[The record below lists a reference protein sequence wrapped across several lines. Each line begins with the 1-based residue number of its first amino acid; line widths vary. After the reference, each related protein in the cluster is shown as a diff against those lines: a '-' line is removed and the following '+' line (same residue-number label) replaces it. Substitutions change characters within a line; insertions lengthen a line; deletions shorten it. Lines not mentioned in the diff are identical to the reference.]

1 MLFTL
6 FKRFLFA
13 AIAVPVAA
21 FGARKLGDAIEK
33 RRGPNRG
40 SQVLRSGA
48 NTLQDRFGRQSQRR
62 QRTPGR

>member
-1 MLFTL
+1 MLLTL

-40 SQVLRSGA
+40 SRLLRSSA
-48 NTLQDRFGRQSQRR
+48 NTLQNNFGRQSHRR
-62 QRTPGR
+62 QRALGR